1 MQTPT
6 IGIIGG
12 MGPQAGVYL
21 ADRIVANT
29 LAKGDRDHVPFLL
42 ASRPA
47 QIPNR
52 PAFLVDARAPN
63 PAREI
68 LETADI
74 LVRGGCTILGMPCNT
89 AHAPVI
95 LSDVLSGLATRY
107 PTVRFLHL
115 IEETAAFCRATSP
128 EVSRIGL
135 LATLGTHR
143 SGIYKAALH
152 ARGLEAL
159 APDPEIQRDLV
170 HRSLYDDSFGIKTHS
185 NPVREEAVELLSLAT
200 EHLREAGA
208 QAVILGCTELPLAVQ
223 GRTFAGLP
231 VIDSTTALAR
241 ALIRAV
247 APDRLRPLS

>member
-1 MQTPT
+1 
-6 IGIIGG
+6 

-29 LAKGDRDHVPFLL
+29 LASGDADHIPFLL
-42 ASRPA
+42 ASRPGN
-47 QIPNR
+47 IPDR
-52 PAFLVDARAPN
+52 SAFLLDASAPN
-63 PAREI
+63 PAHEI

-74 LVRGGCTILGMPCNT
+74 LVRGGCTVLGMPCNT
-89 AHAPVI
+89 AHAPSI
-95 LSDVLSGLATRY
+95 LSEVLSGLATRHAS
-107 PTVRFLHL
+107 VQFLNL
-115 IEETAAFCRATSP
+115 IEETAAFCNATLP
-128 EVSRIGL
+128 AASRIGL
-135 LATLGTHR
+135 LATLGTYR
-143 SGIYKAALH
+143 SGIYEAALN

-159 APDPEIQRDLV
+159 APDPEVQRDLV

-208 QAVILGCTELPLAVQ
+208 QAVILGCTELPLAVR

-247 APDRLRPLS
+247 APDRLRSLS